1 MVIHSISS
9 RLKGCGGWGLGA
21 ALAHIPEGS
30 GGLGW
35 DLLPVGSH
43 VFTSVWM
50 ISVIQTALTH
60 LLIGQFR
67 VCGLSSLLFLLTAI
81 LGQDPVYWIPKSS
94 EVSISCCTEQ
104 QQLMQEEG
112 VVSSVGEDGYR
123 SVCVCVCVCVFGWLK
138 AGWGVSS
145 QMLGLQ
151 LAGWVGGELHWK
163 AAVPAK
169 WGLARHWEEII
180 HISSASSS
188 SSQPPAEQHNTDP
201 EHE

>member
-1 MVIHSISS
+1 MSVVSSIRLEGCVSS
-9 RLKGCGGWGLGA
+9 GCCPRGLPEGLG
-21 ALAHIPEGS
+21 L
-30 GGLGW
+30 
-35 DLLPVGSH
+35 DFLPV
-43 VFTSVWM
+43 VWM
-50 ISVIQTALTH
+50 ISVIQTTLTH
-60 LLIGQFR
+60 VLIGQFSICALPVSGYFESCLLDSWVFR
-67 VCGLSSLLFLLTAI
+67 GQHFLSYRKLRTEAADAGGGGCFFWGDRDIS
-81 LGQDPVYWIPKSS
+81 VY
-94 EVSISCCTEQ
+94 
-104 QQLMQEEG
+104 
-112 VVSSVGEDGYR
+112 
-123 SVCVCVCVCVFGWLK
+123 VFGWLK

-201 EHE
+201 EHEYCMTQK